1 MSSFTTKTNATIT
14 IYRDDS
20 DPNNTGWAYR
30 VVGEGQN
37 ESGPIDDLHD
47 LLAVLGEHEPVDLDE
62 LDDLPTFDDVLAL
75 RARATQA
82 GDHAVIGICDCAL
95 AGDVEAWLDCYD
107 VMTDIERARR
117 AVMRAVRPARKGE
130 KCF

>member
-1 MSSFTTKTNATIT
+1 MSTFTTKTNATIT

-47 LLAVLGEHEPVDLDE
+47 LLAVLGEHEPVDRREDAHGVKLGAQ
-62 LDDLPTFDDVLAL
+62 LPPQPLG
-75 RARATQA
+75 R
-82 GDHAVIGICDCAL
+82 
-95 AGDVEAWLDCYD
+95 EA
-107 VMTDIERARR
+107 E
-117 AVMRAVRPARKGE
+117 PARTTRSCRVGSRLLRVQVGTPATAPL
-130 KCF
+130 